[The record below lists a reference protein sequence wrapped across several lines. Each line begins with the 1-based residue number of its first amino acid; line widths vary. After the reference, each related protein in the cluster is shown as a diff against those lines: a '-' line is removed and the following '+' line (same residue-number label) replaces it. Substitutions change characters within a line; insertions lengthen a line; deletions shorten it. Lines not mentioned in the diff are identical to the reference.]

1 MKTPPQAAEAVPQSC
16 GGVVGKVILRFL
28 HLQGIRR
35 QARLLL
41 PRHRPAP
48 SLPVPHFRQGPLNRR
63 CHRPSPPVPRNRA
76 LPRRFRGLLRLPS
89 RFLPVPPVRLLW
101 LLRIIPRLLTAPARS
116 AP

>member
-1 MKTPPQAAEAVPQSC
+1 MTISMNLLIVLSVALGFHALSHQRGNPVSYTHLDVYKRQTPPQAAEAVPQSC

-48 SLPVPHFRQGPLNRR
+48 R
-63 CHRPSPPVPRNRA
+63 CV
-76 LPRRFRGLLRLPS
+76 
-89 RFLPVPPVRLLW
+89 
-101 LLRIIPRLLTAPARS
+101 
-116 AP
+116 